1 MKDIYVFLNESTNEP
16 DAEFNS
22 DIINAIQELDPNE
35 SIAGMNCYD
44 LTYAFGML
52 LKKHK
57 INNMFLQK
65 AENIRCACFSNGHYC
80 PVFNIHGVDILIDFT
95 WSNQKQFEAPIMYFN
110 TSLKTNKGGKFVRF
124 MPLSMMPSK
133 LNLEIG
139 TNDLDDFVDEFE
151 EIFLNDDIYN

>member
-1 MKDIYVFLNESTNEP
+1 MKDIYVFLNESINEP
-16 DAEFNS
+16 NVEFNPN
-22 DIINAIQELDPNE
+22 IINTLKELDPYE

-44 LTYAFGML
+44 LTYAFGIL

-57 INNMFLQK
+57 INNMFLQQ

-80 PVFNIHGVDILIDFT
+80 PVFNINGVDILIDFT
-95 WSNQKQFEAPIMYFN
+95 WSNQKQFELPIMSFN

-133 LNLEIG
+133 LNLEIDI
-139 TNDLDDFVDEFE
+139 NNLDDFVDEFE
-151 EIFLNDDIYN
+151 EIFQRNDIFN